1 MLAFCQSL
9 CHAWAEHLA
18 GRGGCSQTTC
28 WVSPRPGLGW
38 GGGLVLPKRSF
49 LRKKAEAEKAHLSKD
64 PNKSQASSN
73 SPATL
78 ELEGGLAASRPPRR
92 GGNCQLGSAGCDVTP
107 SQRVAA
113 PSKALGAVSFNY
125 SRTFW
130 GNALALAQTA
140 SSAFSFAAGKW
151 VKQSWAL

>member
-1 MLAFCQSL
+1 MDSAT
-9 CHAWAEHLA
+9 
-18 GRGGCSQTTC
+18 TTC

-78 ELEGGLAASRPPRR
+78 ELEGGLAASRPP
-92 GGNCQLGSAGCDVTP
+92 GGEE
-107 SQRVAA
+107 VA
-113 PSKALGAVSFNY
+113 SLTQQV
-125 SRTFW
+125 
-130 GNALALAQTA
+130 
-140 SSAFSFAAGKW
+140 
-151 VKQSWAL
+151 